1 MNECKLYQEFTY
13 VPNTVLDE
21 GFDIY
26 IRVSISNPADE
37 NFGYS
42 KSIIDHFLVTVYDEE
57 QAKSFVNRL
66 NNHWDDIYEVPR
78 WCKKFFEIHGN
89 MNGEVE
95 ILGI

>member
-1 MNECKLYQEFTY
+1 MDEYKLSQEY
-13 VPNTVLDE
+13 YYEPNQVLRE

-26 IRVSISNPADE
+26 IRTKIRFSDSSLYYCD
-37 NFGYS
+37 Y
-42 KSIIDHFLVTVYDEE
+42 FLVTIWDEK
-57 QAKSFVNRL
+57 QAKSFVDRL
-66 NNHWDDIYEVPR
+66 NKHWDDIYEVPR